1 MGVNWLL
8 ANCKKRS
15 KCGQRQLCVAGVS
28 GVECAIS
35 HELCLTPQDV
45 GALLRWRRLVAS
57 AAGAAFRPVFPR
69 PDASPSLHSLV
80 HAVHTHM
87 LRDPD
92 NHFRVANQQLRE
104 SGRHCTGDLHAL
116 SVALSRTPSFARLF
130 QEAEDLADTTA
141 EVQRNCSEDP
151 AAAGLLRWLRV
162 EAAEGASGAFALEPA
177 FWPLRAHYNAALP
190 YHAATV
196 RVSAEPLHCAATARI
211 HHRAGPLQ
219 SANCTL
225 GVGENRVTVVV
236 EAPGSPP
243 AVYTLLLQ
251 RRPASFGE
259 PPFHPARNY
268 SVCALRQECEYQ
280 FSPGEPCGLQ
290 PEPPPWSALHRRA
303 LTLPACAAGDAF
315 GEFRPLLQ
323 SSAVAY

>member
-1 MGVNWLL
+1 MYPS
-8 ANCKKRS
+8 A
-15 KCGQRQLCVAGVS
+15 
-28 GVECAIS
+28 
-35 HELCLTPQDV
+35 DV
-45 GALLRWRRLVAS
+45 YS
-57 AAGAAFRPVFPR
+57 T
-69 PDASPSLHSLV
+69 S
-80 HAVHTHM
+80 
-87 LRDPD
+87 
-92 NHFRVANQQLRE
+92 
-104 SGRHCTGDLHAL
+104 
-116 SVALSRTPSFARLF
+116 
-130 QEAEDLADTTA
+130 
-141 EVQRNCSEDP
+141 
-151 AAAGLLRWLRV
+151 
-162 EAAEGASGAFALEPA
+162 AAEGASGGFPLEPA

-259 PPFHPARNY
+259 PPFNPARNY

-290 PEPPPWSALHRRA
+290 PEPPPWSALQRRA
-303 LTLPACAAGDAF
+303 LTLPACATGDAF
-315 GEFRPLLQ
+315 GRWVVPCDACESRASCVWSEARWLPYGCVHRRLTLPQ
-323 SSAVAY
+323 LRRCLHNKKKMVPWLVP